1 MKYEDSVYLNIF
13 IVDEDDKKLVASFG
27 IKVEEMNRV
36 EKIRVGES
44 EFYLKFNADY
54 SDYIL

>member
-1 MKYEDSVYLNIF
+1 MNDVF
-13 IVDEDDKKLVASFG
+13 INALVER
-27 IKVEEMNRV
+27 IKVDEMNRV